1 MNDAVIIQD
10 DNQPHGMWMLGVVE
24 ELLVGPVGE
33 ARAAVLRVSR
43 HRTNTKR
50 LYRTVL
56 TCTKTLPA

>member
-1 MNDAVIIQD
+1 
-10 DNQPHGMWMLGVVE
+10 MLGVVE